1 MCTTNMPVEEA
12 YRCVCERVFYCS
24 NKCFERDPHSKLEDD
39 EHEFANSVEFAPIEV
54 NFSRIIGR
62 GNYVTLMSDLANL
75 IINIEESQDK
85 GLSTDF
91 TKEIEKLA
99 RLFAGEHKKNSD
111 GMETSIKNFIMLC
124 RPGLKQSD
132 FDGVKENLIRM
143 WKSDAPLAGKNI
155 QAQFGV
161 FVVKIIELYQMS
173 NVQSKAALH
182 ASAIKLGYAL
192 NGKRS

>member
-1 MCTTNMPVEEA
+1 MPVEEA
-12 YRCVCERVFYCS
+12 NRCVCERVFYCS
-24 NKCFERDPHSKLEDD
+24 NECFERDPHSKLEDD
-39 EHEFANSVEFAPIEV
+39 EHEFANSVEFAPIKV
-54 NFSRIIGR
+54 NLSRIIGR
-62 GNYVTLMSDLANL
+62 GNYVSLMSEMANL
-75 IINIEESQDK
+75 IINIKESQDK

-91 TKEIEKLA
+91 TKDIDKLS

-111 GMETSIKNFIMLC
+111 GMESSIKNFIMLC
-124 RPGLKQSD
+124 RPGVKQSD

-155 QAQFGV
+155 QTQFGV

-173 NVQSKAALH
+173 DVQRKAALH